1 MFAPSATFTFG
12 SIAEK
17 CIHALHLPLLLPKD
31 LQYPKPE
38 ARVFLQTF
46 MIPPDKSTYKR
57 EGPREC
63 STLQLRH
70 QMGPEN
76 GWTLPNLGLGTQL
89 LPSHHFCHFW
99 AMWLTKLALDHLFF
113 CLGFW
118 QNWMKRNPVPIKPL
132 TVPWPLTIIESCVE
146 DIFQHV
152 SE

>member
-57 EGPREC
+57 EGPRGC
-63 STLQLRH
+63 STLQPRH
-70 QMGPEN
+70 QMGTEN
-76 GWTLPNLGLGTQL
+76 GWTLPNLGLETQL

-99 AMWLTKLALDHLFF
+99 AMGLTKLALDHLFF
-113 CLGFW
+113 LFGILTEL
-118 QNWMKRNPVPIKPL
+118 NEKKPSPHKTTDSSL
-132 TVPWPLTIIESCVE
+132 AI
-146 DIFQHV
+146 DHH
-152 SE
+152 